1 MPPRREL
8 RSNVVGVVGYEQV
21 PPAPAG
27 PMAEDIVRRSGIGI
41 TELRLDLGVS
51 HKVEVLRNLPFNS
64 NRTESQFSYTS
75 CSSSINFQMDKRGQK
90 LKNPESEKQ
99 QNAKKQ
105 NKKGLEIEGYRVE
118 GLSIGGHETCIIF
131 PTLNLAF
138 DIGRCPQRALSQ
150 DFLFISHGHMDH
162 IGGLPMYV
170 ATRGLYGMKPPTIIV
185 PTCIKEDVQ
194 KLFEVHRKMDQSELK
209 HNLVS
214 LDVGEEFFLRRD
226 LKVRAFRTY
235 HVIPSQGY
243 VVYSVKQKLKEEYLG
258 LSGNEIKNLKLSGV
272 EITNTTTAP
281 EVAFTGDTMSDFIVD
296 EANLDVLRAKIL
308 VVESTFVDNSVS
320 VEHARDYGHVH
331 LSEIINYAD
340 KFENR
345 AILLI
350 HFSARY
356 ALENI
361 QEAVAALPSPLAGR
375 VFALTEGF

>member
-1 MPPRREL
+1 M
-8 RSNVVGVVGYEQV
+8 
-21 PPAPAG
+21 
-27 PMAEDIVRRSGIGI
+27 DRRS
-41 TELRLDLGVS
+41 
-51 HKVEVLRNLPFNS
+51 K
-64 NRTESQFSYTS
+64 
-75 CSSSINFQMDKRGQK
+75 K
-90 LKNPESEKQ
+90 LKNPESEKP
-99 QNAKKQ
+99 QNGEKKN
-105 NKKGLEIEGYRVE
+105 NKVMEIEGYRVE

-131 PTLNLAF
+131 PALNLAF

-185 PTCIKEDVQ
+185 PSCIKEDVD

-209 HNLVS
+209 HSLIS

-243 VVYSVKQKLKEEYLG
+243 IVYSVKQKLKEEYLG
-258 LSGNEIKNLKLSGV
+258 LSGNEIKNMKSSGV
-272 EITNTTTAP
+272 EITYTTNAP
-281 EVAFTGDTMSDFIVD
+281 EVAFTGDTKSDFIVD

-308 VVESTFVDNSVS
+308 VIESTFLDNSVS
-320 VEHARDYGHVH
+320 VEHAREYGHVH

-356 ALENI
+356 ALEKI

>member
-1 MPPRREL
+1 
-8 RSNVVGVVGYEQV
+8 
-21 PPAPAG
+21 
-27 PMAEDIVRRSGIGI
+27 
-41 TELRLDLGVS
+41 
-51 HKVEVLRNLPFNS
+51 
-64 NRTESQFSYTS
+64 
-75 CSSSINFQMDKRGQK
+75 MDKRDQK
-90 LKNPESEKQ
+90 SKNPESEKQ
-99 QNAKKQ
+99 QNAEKL

-185 PTCIKEDVQ
+185 PTCIKEDVE

-209 HNLVS
+209 HNLVG

-258 LSGNEIKNLKLSGV
+258 LSGNEIKNLKSSGV

>member
-1 MPPRREL
+1 
-8 RSNVVGVVGYEQV
+8 
-21 PPAPAG
+21 
-27 PMAEDIVRRSGIGI
+27 
-41 TELRLDLGVS
+41 
-51 HKVEVLRNLPFNS
+51 
-64 NRTESQFSYTS
+64 
-75 CSSSINFQMDKRGQK
+75 MDKRGQK